1 MECTS
6 CGFSLPSLE
15 QHPLNQHHPQST
27 HTHLSHHTRVYENI
41 PIECLTLFP
50 PINYH
55 SLTPALPPLQ
65 STRHNIQFYSTSSQV
80 ASLFSWQL
88 LKWHDTWN
96 WTKSLLLLLF
106 VCSRVRTQSLTSHL
120 LLYCNMCFYSL
131 DTSKW
136 REFAYFNTHSQ
147 VRPHSTHQSSDL
159 YPPKVL
165 TCRGYI

>member
-1 MECTS
+1 MCTEGMECTS

-65 STRHNIQFYSTSSQV
+65 STRYNIQFYSTSSQV
-80 ASLFSWQL
+80 ALLFFLTVVKMTRHMKLNKIIASPVVCVQQSQDSES
-88 LKWHDTWN
+88 HISST
-96 WTKSLLLLLF
+96 SLLQYVFLFIRYIQVKGICLL
-106 VCSRVRTQSLTSHL
+106 
-120 LLYCNMCFYSL
+120 
-131 DTSKW
+131 
-136 REFAYFNTHSQ
+136 
-147 VRPHSTHQSSDL
+147 
-159 YPPKVL
+159 
-165 TCRGYI
+165 